1 MVMAKENTELKIRG
15 DVLLDQIKK
24 LGAVGT
30 DPLGG
35 RTRLALSDEDRQ
47 GRDLVVGWM
56 KELGLE
62 VKIDKVGN
70 IFGVMEG
77 RDKGRKPLMVGSH
90 IDSVVQAGP
99 YDGCFG
105 VLSGLAVAR
114 AYKDGGLSPERTLVV
129 AAFTDEEGAR
139 FQPDMLGSL
148 VYVGGMSLEEAYQ
161 SRDEDGVLLGD
172 ALKAI
177 GYDGDEEPG
186 FIQPGEF
193 LELHIEQGPRLDAE
207 KLSIGVVE
215 GVQGISWWRVSITGK
230 ANHGGTT
237 PTNLR
242 RDAGHAAARVSVALR
257 DHALATGTTLATIG
271 TITFEPNVVNV
282 IPSRAEFTVDL
293 RDPDEK
299 RLGQAEEKLAEILQR
314 VAREEGVEVAKESL
328 ARFAPVAFDPALV
341 DVVEET
347 VRARGHSFMRMVSGA
362 GHDAQM
368 MARIAPTA
376 MIFVPSVEG
385 ISHNPAEHTPGE
397 DLVMG
402 AEVLLDVVRRLMAN

>member
-1 MVMAKENTELKIRG
+1 MTKKNRELKICG

-35 RTRLALSDEDRQ
+35 RTRLALSEEDRQ
-47 GRDLVVGWM
+47 GRDMVVGWM
-56 KELGLE
+56 KDLGLE
-62 VKIDKVGN
+62 VRIDRVGN
-70 IFGVMEG
+70 IFAILEG
-77 RDKGRKPLMVGSH
+77 ADKAKKSLMVGSH
-90 IDSVVQAGP
+90 IDTVVQAGP
-99 YDGCFG
+99 YDGCYG

-114 AYKDGGLSPERTLVV
+114 AYKDSGALPARTLVIG
-129 AAFTDEEGAR
+129 AFTDEEGAR

-161 SRDEDGVLLGD
+161 SKDENGILLGD

-186 FIQPGEF
+186 FIQPGEY

-207 KLSIGVVE
+207 NLSIGVVE

-230 ANHGGTT
+230 ANHAGTT

-242 RDAGHAAARVSVALR
+242 HDAGLAAAKVSVALR
-257 DHALATGTTLATIG
+257 DHALATGTTLAAIG
-271 TITFEPNVVNV
+271 TISFEPNVVNV

-299 RLGQAEEKLAEILQR
+299 RLGEAEEKLTEILER
-314 VAREEGVEVAKESL
+314 VAKEEGVEVKKESL
-328 ARFAPVAFDPALV
+328 ARFAPVVFDPDLV
-341 DVVEET
+341 AVVEEA
-347 VRARGHSFMRMVSGA
+347 VKARGHSYMPMVSGA

-385 ISHNPAEHTPGE
+385 ISHNPAEHTSPE
-397 DLVMG
+397 DLIMG
-402 AEVLLDVVRRLMAN
+402 AEVLLDVVQRLMDS